1 MQTRKGFSYALRNDL
16 GHKVTPYGN
25 GCLATSFVLLFKNGK
40 IVKNVISLKVNVIL
54 GNKTILRKVSKYSST
69 K

>member
-1 MQTRKGFSYALRNDL
+1 MTWVI
-16 GHKVTPYGN
+16 VTPYGN